1 MKTGGSGK
9 GSASSMIIGA
19 SEPDPGAVAAAA
31 KAAAAA
37 ERELDPPR
45 LKTRGV
51 YEAAEAA
58 AEHAKVL
65 KALYDDMEEQK
76 AKITQLVDDNRAGCG
91 GGCGSWRPDWGSSER
106 ERRRESVIEIYVAK
120 RSRASRAACGEDD
133 GSSKPVREAA
143 PRARAFRHPLW
154 RRNVGYSGIM
164 E

>member
-1 MKTGGSGK
+1 M
-9 GSASSMIIGA
+9 
-19 SEPDPGAVAAAA
+19 AAAA

-76 AKITQLVDDNRAGCG
+76 AKITQLWTTTAGC
-91 GGCGSWRPDWGSSER
+91 
-106 ERRRESVIEIYVAK
+106 
-120 RSRASRAACGEDD
+120 AA
-133 GSSKPVREAA
+133 VRELE
-143 PRARAFRHPLW
+143 ARL
-154 RRNVGYSGIM
+154 GKQ
-164 E
+164 

>member
-76 AKITQLVDDNRAGCG
+76 AKITQLVDDNR
-91 GGCGSWRPDWGSSER
+91 WL
-106 ERRRESVIEIYVAK
+106 RRR
-120 RSRASRAACGEDD
+120 
-133 GSSKPVREAA
+133 VRELE
-143 PRARAFRHPLW
+143 ARL
-154 RRNVGYSGIM
+154 G
-164 E
+164 EQ